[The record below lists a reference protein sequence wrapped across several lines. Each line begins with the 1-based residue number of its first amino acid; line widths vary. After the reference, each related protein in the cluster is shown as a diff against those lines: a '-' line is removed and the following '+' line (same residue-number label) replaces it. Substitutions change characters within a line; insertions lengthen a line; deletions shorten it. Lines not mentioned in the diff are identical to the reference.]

1 MSESDKT
8 NELDSYGVWVK
19 TPPKTIDSS
28 TDSTATEED
37 TFNIDTDLPD
47 FSDLDVIDD
56 SANMADAY
64 DNDDT
69 ALSAEELSAITQSTS
84 GEANVFEDAAEE
96 TPVTEPEVTDTSSD
110 EEAVL
115 SGQEEEISLDE
126 FITDGVFETGP
137 DEDKIREKEAA
148 KAAESPAEE
157 EPAEEEVSLDT
168 FGAEDTNVSETPD
181 SLDEPVIT
189 EEEPAAQ
196 SGSDDIFD
204 IDLSF
209 DDAPAADVSKSAD
222 FAPVED
228 TPVSE
233 EINEDN
239 PAGTESV
246 DLSEFGLDDLNSS
259 DSDSSSDSAADDGME
274 SVDLSE
280 FGMDDSS
287 EEETP
292 ARPAQEDTVAEET
305 PAAEAPVE
313 APSEEDDFTVVA
325 DDDDVPL
332 EADSVTE
339 AKPEAGFTA
348 DGDDDFD
355 VDAIMGDVTDENGN
369 TVSIG
374 SQEDSLVRE
383 VADIPEEDAAPEI
396 VSEEIEDLSANTED
410 NSLDISEDIPDTFE
424 EETSALLDDTPAVP
438 ETTGANAA
446 EFAETIKAPI
456 LEETEVEEK
465 PSTQMTAIFDQIV
478 GELSSLKTEIASLK
492 SEFENLKNNNAVAET
507 APQEENTGFFS
518 GTDEDDTIALSS
530 DELDNILNTADVTE
544 APTTEDMGMEEDAP
558 SAEDIILPESS
569 DSEETTAERSFVN
582 SDEIEPESELPEES
596 ILGSAETDVE
606 IPDEDFSEGSDLSMD
621 FANETLEEPALD
633 EINIDM
639 NEPEAEAELPDE
651 ISVPKTDDILVESSS
666 TDLMDSVTSQDDDLD
681 VADTLDDVAEDS
693 LDATE
698 DYKAINTPE
707 PTISETLT
715 DEKLDYLA
723 QSADTDMA
731 EKETLPSDLK
741 TEIKSVLSYMD
752 QLLENL
758 PEDKIAEFAKSEQFD
773 TYKKLFKELGLA

>member
-37 TFNIDTDLPD
+37 SFNIDTDLPD

-64 DNDDT
+64 DNGDT

-84 GEANVFEDAAEE
+84 GEANVFEDTAEE
-96 TPVTEPEVTDTSSD
+96 TPETEPEATDAPTD

-148 KAAESPAEE
+148 RAEETPVE
-157 EPAEEEVSLDT
+157 EPAEEEVSLDS
-168 FGAEDTNVSETPD
+168 FGMEEDNLSEPAD
-181 SLDEPVIT
+181 SLDEPVVT
-189 EEEPAAQ
+189 EEE
-196 SGSDDIFD
+196 STSESSSDDIFD

-246 DLSEFGLDDLNSS
+246 DLSEFGLDDFNSS
-259 DSDSSSDSAADDGME
+259 DSDSSSDSASDDGME

-280 FGMDDSS
+280 FGIDDSS

-292 ARPAQEDTVAEET
+292 TQPVQEEAVAEET
-305 PAAEAPVE
+305 PAEAPAE
-313 APSEEDDFTVVA
+313 PSAEEDDFTVVA
-325 DDDDVPL
+325 DDDDVQL

-339 AKPEAGFTA
+339 ATPEASFTA

-396 VSEEIEDLSANTED
+396 VSEEIEDLSANTEE
-410 NSLDISEDIPDTFE
+410 NSLDIADEIPDTFE

-492 SEFENLKNNNAVAET
+492 TDLETLKNNNAVAAA

-544 APTTEDMGMEEDAP
+544 APASDDIAMTDDTDSTD
-558 SAEDIILPESS
+558 DIILPESNDS
-569 DSEETTAERSFVN
+569 DDTVTERSFEN

-606 IPDEDFSEGSDLSMD
+606 IPDEDFSENSDLSMD

-666 TDLMDSVTSQDDDLD
+666 TDLMDSVSSQDDDLD
-681 VADTLDDVAEDS
+681 IADNLDDVAEDS

-698 DYKAINTPE
+698 DYNAINAPE
-707 PTISETLT
+707 PTINDTLT

-723 QSADTDMA
+723 QSAENDIA
-731 EKETLPSDLK
+731 EKETLPGDLK

>member
-1 MSESDKT
+1 
-8 NELDSYGVWVK
+8 
-19 TPPKTIDSS
+19 
-28 TDSTATEED
+28 
-37 TFNIDTDLPD
+37 
-47 FSDLDVIDD
+47 
-56 SANMADAY
+56 MADAY

-69 ALSAEELSAITQSTS
+69 ALSAEELSAITKSTS
-84 GEANVFEDAAEE
+84 GEASVFEDAAEE
-96 TPVTEPEVTDTSSD
+96 TPVTEPKVTDTPTD

-148 KAAESPAEE
+148 KAAESSAKEE
-157 EPAEEEVSLDT
+157 SAEEEVSLDT
-168 FGAEDTNVSETPD
+168 FAAEDTNISETPD

-196 SGSDDIFD
+196 TGSDDIFD

-228 TPVSE
+228 APVSE

-259 DSDSSSDSAADDGME
+259 DSDSSSDSASNDGME

-292 ARPAQEDTVAEET
+292 AAPTTPTQEDTAIEET
-305 PAAEAPVE
+305 PAAEAPLE
-313 APSEEDDFTVVA
+313 TPSEEDDFTVVA

-544 APTTEDMGMEEDAP
+544 APASEDMGMEEDAP

-569 DSEETTAERSFVN
+569 DSEENAAERSFVN

-633 EINIDM
+633 EINLDM

-681 VADTLDDVAEDS
+681 VAENLDDVAEDS

-723 QSADTDMA
+723 QSADTDIA
-731 EKETLPSDLK
+731 EKETLPGDLK
-741 TEIKSVLSYMD
+741 SEIKSVLSYMD

>member
-28 TDSTATEED
+28 TDSTASQED
-37 TFNIDTDLPD
+37 SFNIDTDLPD

-56 SANMADAY
+56 TANMADAY

-84 GEANVFEDAAEE
+84 GETNVFEDTPAE
-96 TPVTEPEVTDTSSD
+96 TPESETEAADAVTD

-148 KAAESPAEE
+148 KAEEAPAE

-168 FGAEDTNVSETPD
+168 FGMEEDNLSEPAAD
-181 SLDEPVIT
+181 SLDESAVT
-189 EEEPAAQ
+189 EETAAE
-196 SGSDDIFD
+196 SNSDDIFD

-233 EINEDN
+233 EVNEDN

-246 DLSEFGLDDLNSS
+246 DLSEFGLDDFSS
-259 DSDSSSDSAADDGME
+259 DDSDSSSKTASDDGME

-280 FGMDDSS
+280 FGIDESA

-292 ARPAQEDTVAEET
+292 APSAQEENSTEET
-305 PAAEAPVE
+305 PSADASEPAAA
-313 APSEEDDFTVVA
+313 EDDFTVVA
-325 DDDDVPL
+325 DDDDVQL

-339 AKPEAGFTA
+339 ATPEAGFTA

-396 VSEEIEDLSANTED
+396 VSEEIEDLSANTEEG
-410 NSLDISEDIPDTFE
+410 SIDIADEIPDTFE
-424 EETSALLDDTPAVP
+424 EETSALLDDTPVVP
-438 ETTGANAA
+438 ETTEANAA

-456 LEETEVEEK
+456 LEESEVEEK

-492 SEFENLKNNNAVAET
+492 TDLETLKNNNAVAET

-544 APTTEDMGMEEDAP
+544 APASDDMPMTDADG
-558 SAEDIILPESS
+558 SADEIILPETN
-569 DSEETTAERSFVN
+569 DSEETVAERSIEN
-582 SDEIEPESELPEES
+582 TDEIEPESELPEES

-606 IPDEDFSEGSDLSMD
+606 IPDDDFSENSELSMD

-633 EINIDM
+633 EINIEM

-666 TDLMDSVTSQDDDLD
+666 TDLMDSVSSQDDDLEI
-681 VADTLDDVAEDS
+681 ADNLDDVAEDS

-698 DYKAINTPE
+698 DYNAVNAPE
-707 PTISETLT
+707 PTINDTLT

-723 QSADTDMA
+723 QSAENDIS
-731 EKETLPSDLK
+731 EKETLPGDLK

>member
-28 TDSTATEED
+28 TDSTATQED

-84 GEANVFEDAAEE
+84 GEANVFEDASEE
-96 TPVTEPEVTDTSSD
+96 TPVTEPEVTDTPSD

-148 KAAESPAEE
+148 KAAESPAAEE
-157 EPAEEEVSLDT
+157 SAEEEVSLDT

-246 DLSEFGLDDLNSS
+246 DLSEFGLDDLNSG
-259 DSDSSSDSAADDGME
+259 DSDSSSDSSSNDGME

-287 EEETP
+287 EEETTV
-292 ARPAQEDTVAEET
+292 APAQEETVAEET

-313 APSEEDDFTVVA
+313 TSAEEDDFTVVA

-438 ETTGANAA
+438 ETTDSNAA

-492 SEFENLKNNNAVAET
+492 SEFETLKNNNAVAET

-518 GTDEDDTIALSS
+518 DG
-530 DELDNILNTADVTE
+530 
-544 APTTEDMGMEEDAP
+544 EEDAG
-558 SAEDIILPESS
+558 STDDIILPESS
-569 DSEETTAERSFVN
+569 DSEETPAERSLVN
-582 SDEIEPESELPEES
+582 SDEIEPETELPEES

-681 VADTLDDVAEDS
+681 VADSLDDVAEDS

-731 EKETLPSDLK
+731 EKETLPGDLK
-741 TEIKSVLSYMD
+741 SEIKSVLSYMD

>member
-1 MSESDKT
+1 
-8 NELDSYGVWVK
+8 
-19 TPPKTIDSS
+19 
-28 TDSTATEED
+28 
-37 TFNIDTDLPD
+37 
-47 FSDLDVIDD
+47 
-56 SANMADAY
+56 
-64 DNDDT
+64 
-69 ALSAEELSAITQSTS
+69 
-84 GEANVFEDAAEE
+84 
-96 TPVTEPEVTDTSSD
+96 
-110 EEAVL
+110 
-115 SGQEEEISLDE
+115 
-126 FITDGVFETGP
+126 
-137 DEDKIREKEAA
+137 
-148 KAAESPAEE
+148 
-157 EPAEEEVSLDT
+157 
-168 FGAEDTNVSETPD
+168 
-181 SLDEPVIT
+181 
-189 EEEPAAQ
+189 
-196 SGSDDIFD
+196 
-204 IDLSF
+204 
-209 DDAPAADVSKSAD
+209 
-222 FAPVED
+222 
-228 TPVSE
+228 
-233 EINEDN
+233 
-239 PAGTESV
+239 
-246 DLSEFGLDDLNSS
+246 
-259 DSDSSSDSAADDGME
+259 ME

-292 ARPAQEDTVAEET
+292 ARPAQKETAAEET

-313 APSEEDDFTVVA
+313 TPSEEDDFTVVA

-438 ETTGANAA
+438 ETTDANAA

-507 APQEENTGFFS
+507 TPQEENTGFFS

-544 APTTEDMGMEEDAP
+544 APASEDMGMEEDAP
-558 SAEDIILPESS
+558 STEDIILPESS
-569 DSEETTAERSFVN
+569 DSEESAAERSFVN
-582 SDEIEPESELPEES
+582 SDEIEPESELPEEN

-633 EINIDM
+633 EINLDM

-681 VADTLDDVAEDS
+681 VADSLDDVAEDS

-723 QSADTDMA
+723 QSAESDIS
-731 EKETLPSDLK
+731 EKETLPNDLK